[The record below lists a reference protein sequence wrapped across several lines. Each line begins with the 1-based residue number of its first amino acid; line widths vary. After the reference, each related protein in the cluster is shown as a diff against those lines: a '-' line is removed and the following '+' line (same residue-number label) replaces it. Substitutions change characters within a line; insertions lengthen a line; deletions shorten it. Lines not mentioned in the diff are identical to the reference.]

1 MKIKIKG
8 VCVDINKPRTQ
19 EDLTRLLNVC
29 KSEVS
34 TASQPRKS
42 FINMFVQIIENKLK
56 KEYNLTINNK
66 DAKKRETQFA

>member
-1 MKIKIKG
+1 MKVKIKG

-19 EDLTRLLNVC
+19 KDLNRLLNVC
-29 KSEVS
+29 KSEAVV
-34 TASQPRKS
+34 ASQPRKS
-42 FINMFVQIIENKLK
+42 FINMFVQIIEKKLK